1 MRKGSLW
8 KVVPSA
14 LTTVNLFCGFYGI
27 IAALSEEFYRAAIA
41 ILIAVVFDGLDG
53 KIARLTKTT
62 SSFGVEYDSLADLL
76 SFGLAPSL
84 ILYLWALEPVGG
96 FGWLAAFIFVSCGA
110 LRLARF
116 NVQAPQTSGFH
127 FTGLPIPA
135 AAGMVA
141 SLILLGKDF
150 MTFAEPRPMMVLGVA
165 CGLAFLMVS
174 NIKYRSF
181 KNFHFKGRHPNWL
194 LLLVIPTFALI
205 LKPELLIFAIF
216 VLYIVSG
223 PVEQVVAHHRIVRE
237 SRAHP

>member
-1 MRKGSLW
+1 MGKGSVW
-8 KVVPSA
+8 KVVPSV
-14 LTTVNLFCGFYGI
+14 LTTANLFCGFYGI

-41 ILIAVVFDGLDG
+41 ILVAVVFDGLDG
-53 KIARLTKTT
+53 KVARLTKTT

-76 SFGLAPSL
+76 SFGVAPSL
-84 ILYLWALEPVGG
+84 ILYLWALEPVGR
-96 FGWLAAFIFVSCGA
+96 FGWLAAFIFVICGA

-116 NVQAPQTSGFH
+116 NVQVSQTSAFH

-150 MTFAEPRPMMVLGVA
+150 MTFADPEPFMVLGVA
-165 CGLAFLMVS
+165 YVLAFLMVS

-181 KNFHFKGRHPNWL
+181 KNMRLKGRPPNWL
-194 LLLVIPTFALI
+194 FLFLIPVLALI
-205 LKPELLIFAIF
+205 VKPELLIFGLF

-223 PVEQVVAHHRIVRE
+223 PIEQVVAHHRVVRE
-237 SRAHP
+237 SRAH